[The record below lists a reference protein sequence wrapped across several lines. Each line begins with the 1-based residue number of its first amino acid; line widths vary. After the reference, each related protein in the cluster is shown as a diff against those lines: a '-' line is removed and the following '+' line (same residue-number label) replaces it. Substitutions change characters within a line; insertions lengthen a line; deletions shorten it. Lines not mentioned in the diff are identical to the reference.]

1 MKWIRRVCVDIHLRG
16 RRNGRPSWFRSLAL
30 LSLWGDYRRA
40 AKLAE
45 ACLELSLK
53 SWSTRTIFVGFILQY
68 SDGIGAA
75 KGSRSIQSFSIDVEK
90 INGIRLWCI
99 DFRSVPPPPK
109 KKRRSPLMLLST
121 EEIERNSSTRELW
134 PRTSCD
140 PSCPFGFLLLS
151 RTTNYSLFMV
161 HDWRMW
167 WMIASSSIV
176 IVGVKLGWKFHSQTS
191 SSIDA
196 KLDLMWFD

>member
-99 DFRSVPPPPK
+99 DFRSVPPPPQK
-109 KKRRSPLMLLST
+109 KKEPFDAVVDGRNWEKLINSRAVASHIMRPFLSIWIFT
-121 EEIERNSSTRELW
+121 FIE
-134 PRTSCD
+134 D
-140 PSCPFGFLLLS
+140 
-151 RTTNYSLFMV
+151 Y
-161 HDWRMW
+161 
-167 WMIASSSIV
+167 
-176 IVGVKLGWKFHSQTS
+176 
-191 SSIDA
+191 
-196 KLDLMWFD
+196 

>member
-109 KKRRSPLMLLST
+109 KEGALWCCCRRKKLRETHQLESCGLAHHATLLVHLDFYFY
-121 EEIERNSSTRELW
+121 R
-134 PRTSCD
+134 
-140 PSCPFGFLLLS
+140 GLL
-151 RTTNYSLFMV
+151 TIHYSWFM
-161 HDWRMW
+161 
-167 WMIASSSIV
+167 
-176 IVGVKLGWKFHSQTS
+176 
-191 SSIDA
+191 IDECGEWLLA
-196 KLDLMWFD
+196 HR